1 MSFPVPLY
9 ERQLNIPEPDAG
21 KGQGAVGISLN
32 TFLASLASAAVIFTI
47 EGILFLLVRERLPR
61 I

>member
-1 MSFPVPLY
+1 MSLPVPLY
-9 ERQLNIPEPDAG
+9 QRQLNIPDPQAG
-21 KGQGAVGISLN
+21 KGQETVGISLN
-32 TFLASLASAAVIFTI
+32 TFLASLASAAVVFTI